1 MIRVGVIGAG
11 AMGRNHVRVLNRLE
25 DAVLVGVH
33 DLDLARAES
42 VSSEFGTK
50 SITMEELLAGSDA
63 VTIAAPTR
71 FHRDLGVM
79 LLSAGKHIFM
89 EKPITA
95 TVEEARELIGKAK
108 ETGRTL
114 AVGHIERFNPVIA
127 ELERRLTHPKFIEAH
142 RLSPFPGRSVD
153 IGVVLDLMIHDL
165 EIILHLVNSP
175 VASVDAAGVSVLT
188 PHEDIANARI
198 RFENGCVANITTSRI
213 SPERLR
219 KLRVFQSDAYLS
231 LDYMNQKGEIYFKG
245 PAGIERADLPV
256 EPQEPLMLELNSFLE
271 SVSSGKPPRVGG
283 SAAANA
289 LELALR
295 ITDLI
300 RAGR

>member
-1 MIRVGVIGAG
+1 
-11 AMGRNHVRVLNRLE
+11 MGRNHVRVLSRLE
-25 DAVLVGVH
+25 DAALVGVQ
-33 DLDLARAES
+33 DLDSARAS
-42 VSSEFGTK
+42 AVAAEFGTRAL
-50 SITMEELLAGSDA
+50 SMNELLAQADA
-63 VTIAAPTR
+63 VTIAAPTQ

-79 LLSAGKHIFM
+79 LLSAGKHVFM

-95 TVEEARELIGKAK
+95 TVEEARELIGKSR

-127 ELERRLTHPKFIEAH
+127 ELERRLTHPRFIEAH

-175 VASVDAAGVSVLT
+175 VVSVDAAGVSVLT

-198 RFENGCVANITTSRI
+198 RFKNGCVANITTSRI

-219 KLRVFQSDAYLS
+219 KLRVFQTDAYLS

-245 PAGIERADLPV
+245 PTGIERADLPV
-256 EPQEPLMLELNSFLE
+256 EPQEPLMLELSSFLD

-295 ITDLI
+295 ITDQI
-300 RAGR
+300 RAGN